1 MTHQVIAQSTQIKY
15 IANLSNASGHH
26 WQADEPKK
34 VGGGNTA
41 PNPMELLLS
50 ALGACTVITLQM
62 YAERKG
68 WQLKEVNIEL
78 EFALEAAQSGKNHIN
93 RVIRLTGELDGAQK
107 ERLLKVAEACPVHK
121 LLIGAI
127 EISTSL
133 GN

>member
-1 MTHQVIAQSTQIKY
+1 M
-15 IANLSNASGHH
+15 
-26 WQADEPKK
+26 
-34 VGGGNTA
+34 GGGNTA

-93 RVIRLTGELDGAQK
+93 RVIRLTGELDDAQK

>member
-78 EFALEAAQSGKNHIN
+78 EFALEAAQSGKNHI
-93 RVIRLTGELDGAQK
+93 RLTGELDDAQK

-121 LLIGAI
+121 LLIEAI